1 MLESEGN
8 AGAAAAQEEFS
19 ISECDLEV
27 ALAES
32 EAAPAAV
39 QAPDEAAS
47 TRVAVPVGL
56 VGAAPQASLPPLAR
70 AALAMAA
77 HPSVT
82 TARTLTRQLSSA
94 TLKARAKAM
103 SDLEMPLAE
112 AAWHKHHFD
121 NITRPYQATYP
132 APCRMFKKPA
142 ASQPDEHAAPA
153 AQTKEPK
160 SIMVR

>member
-1 MLESEGN
+1 MKRAKKTEQAQQALEAAILESEGN

-32 EAAPAAV
+32 EAAPAVV

-77 HPSVT
+77 RPSVT
-82 TARTLTRQLSSA
+82 TACTLTRLLSSA

-103 SDLEMPLAE
+103 SDLPRRPSTNY
-112 AAWHKHHFD
+112 HYI
-121 NITRPYQATYP
+121 NINR
-132 APCRMFKKPA
+132 
-142 ASQPDEHAAPA
+142 H
-153 AQTKEPK
+153 
-160 SIMVR
+160 